1 MKRITALILTAI
13 FTVTMFAGCGGSGSG
28 GDIKTG
34 LGVVT
39 DVSSSKAAAAD
50 AAGLAQVNSYVAA
63 VTLDSKGVIQKCS
76 IDSVQSKINFDSA
89 GSITTADLTA
99 PVQSKNELK
108 EAYGMGKQSPIG
120 KEWYQQADAFAQWC
134 VGKTLKE
141 VKGIKTKAGSEAGS
155 VVPDVPELTSSVT
168 ISISPFLST
177 VEKAVNNAQKAS
189 VSGSYKT
196 GQGISTSISSSKSAT
211 ADAAGLGQ
219 ADSYIAVVTVDDS
232 GKIVACTL
240 DSAQTKVNFDAK
252 GAITTDLTVAP
263 QTKDEKKETYG
274 MGKQSPIGKEWYQ
287 QADAFAKW
295 CIGKTLD
302 EVKGLK
308 TKAGSEAGSV
318 VADDPE
324 LTSSVTIDVTG
335 FLASI
340 EKAVNNAN

>member
-1 MKRITALILTAI
+1 MKRFTALILIAVFTA
-13 FTVTMFAGCGGSGSG
+13 VMFAGCGGGGGNGS
-28 GDIKTG
+28 IKTG

-39 DVSSSKAAAAD
+39 DVSSSKAATAD
-50 AAGLAQVNSYVAA
+50 AAGQVQINSYVAD
-63 VTLDSKGVIQKCS
+63 VTLDSKGIIQKCS
-76 IDSVQSKINFDSA
+76 IDAVQSKINFDA
-89 GSITTADLTA
+89 TGALTTDLTA

-108 EAYGMGKQSPIG
+108 ENYGMGKQSPIG

-134 VGKTLKE
+134 IGKTLNE
-141 VKGIKTKAGSEAGS
+141 VKGIKTKAGSETGS
-155 VVPDVPELTSSVT
+155 VVADVPELTSSVT
-168 ISISPFLST
+168 ISISDFLSAI
-177 VEKAVNNAQKAS
+177 EKAVNNAQSAT

-196 GQGISTSISSSKSAT
+196 GQGISTSIASSKSAT

-240 DSAQTKVNFDAK
+240 DSAQTKVNFDAT
-252 GAITTDLTVAP
+252 GALTTDLTAVI
-263 QTKDEKKETYG
+263 QTKDELKEAYG

-287 QADAFAKW
+287 QADAFAQW

-308 TKAGSEAGSV
+308 TKAGSETGSV
-318 VADDPE
+318 VADDPD
-324 LTSSVTIDVTG
+324 LASSVTIDVTG

-340 EKAVNNAN
+340 EKAVNNAK